1 MGIPKTGTHLG
12 RDGSPSRPP
21 EAMSEAMPPAAVSAK
36 PPYQSP
42 RAASTGFTLV
52 ETALALLA
60 IGIGLV
66 GLFGLGR
73 IALESSRETENDR
86 RCAVMADA
94 VFETLRAVNTIY
106 IDEARTN
113 AHTYFGMSADDPGG
127 ASESQPAFLWN
138 LLWTQQTQLMPPP
151 PVFFGDD
158 GLLLF
163 PPVAG
168 MSTNN
173 IPLVYQVEES
183 DGETFSLTSAYDP
196 NAISLAN
203 WNPLYYLSIYDL
215 ADYRYYSPI
224 TGTYNA
230 KKVTLIIYPD
240 GKLGSSDPRVFTTI
254 LSNSGGM
261 Q

>member
-1 MGIPKTGTHLG
+1 MKIPK
-12 RDGSPSRPP
+12 
-21 EAMSEAMPPAAVSAK
+21 A
-36 PPYQSP
+36 
-42 RAASTGFTLV
+42 GFTLV

-73 IALESSRETENDR
+73 VALESSRETENDR

-94 VFETLRAVNTIY
+94 VFETLRAVNMIY

-127 ASESQPAFLWN
+127 MSENQPAFLWN
-138 LLWTQQTQLMPPP
+138 LLWSQQAQLASPPQ
-151 PVFFGDD
+151 VFFGED
-158 GLLLF
+158 GFLLF

-173 IPLVYQVEES
+173 IPLVYQAG
-183 DGETFSLTSAYDP
+183 DGDWSMLSLTSAYDP

-203 WNPLYYLSIYDL
+203 WNPLYYLTVTDME
-215 ADYRYYSPI
+215 DYRYYSPI
-224 TGTYNA
+224 TGTYST
-230 KKVTLIIYPD
+230 KKVMLIIYPD
-240 GKLGSSDPRVFTTI
+240 GKVGSSDPRIFTTT
-254 LSNSGGM
+254 LSNTGGM